1 MKDFMKLA
9 IAEGKKVEKD
19 IIQLELERRRKVLK
33 KRKFVMPK
41 TYQIP
46 DLSLLTWAELSAK

>member
-1 MKDFMKLA
+1 M
-9 IAEGKKVEKD
+9 KKVEKD
-19 IIQLELERRRKVLK
+19 VIQLELERRRKVLK